1 MERIELTPTDR
12 AELVNEITTALFNR
26 LSELKEL
33 SQEDELIQIPEAMK
47 ILGRSRSTI
56 NNWRKEGFLKDQVI
70 NTRVYFKKSDVLNAG
85 RNSRCAFNKN
95 R

>member
-12 AELVNEITTALFNR
+12 AELVNEITNALFNR

-85 RNSRCAFNKN
+85 RNSRRAFSRVK
-95 R
+95 